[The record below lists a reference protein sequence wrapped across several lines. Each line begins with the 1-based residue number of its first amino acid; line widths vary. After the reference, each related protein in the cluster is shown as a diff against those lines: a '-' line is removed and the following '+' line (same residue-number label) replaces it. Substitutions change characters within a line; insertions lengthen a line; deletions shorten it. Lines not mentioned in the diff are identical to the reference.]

1 MNDLPLIVWLLGMG
15 VMAVVT
21 VAVAVHAAALGRVRA
36 SERLD
41 SNDWGAYVAV
51 AVLVIWLW
59 PVVVPCAL
67 IYWSWRAAVAAVE
80 RRIRRKA
87 AS

>member
-1 MNDLPLIVWLLGMG
+1 MNDLPLIVWSIGMG
-15 VMAVVT
+15 V
-21 VAVAVHAAALGRVRA
+21 VAVITVGVAIHAAALGRVRA

-41 SNDWGAYVAV
+41 GGEWFTYAAV
-51 AVLVIWLW
+51 AGLVAMLW
-59 PVVVPCAL
+59 PIVIPCAL
-67 IYWSWRAAVAAVE
+67 IYWTWRMAVAAVE